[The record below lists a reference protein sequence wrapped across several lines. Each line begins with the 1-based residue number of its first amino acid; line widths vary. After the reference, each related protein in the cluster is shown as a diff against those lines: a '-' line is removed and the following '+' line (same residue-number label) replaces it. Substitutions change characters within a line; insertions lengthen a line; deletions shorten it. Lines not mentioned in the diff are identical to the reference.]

1 MSLLKNYRISLLS
14 LSLAVAAIT
23 ATASQTFE
31 LENGLY
37 TNCSNPRPE
46 VCAQNYDPVCAT
58 RDTGIRCFKAPC
70 PSSEK
75 VTYANACMACS
86 DPDVYGYLHDG
97 TCEVHHKR
105 NENG

>member
-1 MSLLKNYRISLLS
+1 MRLLKNYCISLLS
-14 LSLAVAAIT
+14 LSLAVAANTT
-23 ATASQTFE
+23 AASQTIE

-37 TNCSNPRPE
+37 TYCSKSRSE

-70 PSSEK
+70 PSAEE

-86 DPDVYGYLHDG
+86 DPDVGGYLHEG
-97 TCEVHHKR
+97 TCETHHKKNR
-105 NENG
+105 